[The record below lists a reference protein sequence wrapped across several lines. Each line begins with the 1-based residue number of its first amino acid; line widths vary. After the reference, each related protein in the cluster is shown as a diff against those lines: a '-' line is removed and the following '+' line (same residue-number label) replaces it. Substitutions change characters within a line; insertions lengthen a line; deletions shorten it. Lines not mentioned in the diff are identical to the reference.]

1 MHGWIILD
9 KPLGLGST
17 QGVSAVKR
25 ALRDGKYGK
34 FKVGHGGTLD
44 PLATGV
50 LPIALGEATKLAGR
64 MLDSD
69 KVYDFTICFGEQ
81 TDTLDLEGKVIAT
94 SEVRPTLAQLEA
106 VLPRF
111 TGPIEQVPPAYS
123 ALKVDGER
131 AYDLARAGEEVTLAS
146 RAVTIH
152 SLQFLPELVSGRG
165 TIGEADGGGAGT
177 AGAGAPPLH
186 HAAEAARSPSPSE
199 LGEELDAVT
208 LRAHV
213 SKGTYIRS
221 LARDIALAVGSVGH
235 VTMLRR
241 VKAGP
246 FTLDSAISLDKLD
259 EAAKGRSLEQLLLPL
274 RAGLDDIPALSLTPD
289 QAGLLRQGQV
299 LAGIA
304 KEDGQYFACLGDTPI
319 ALVEALSGQIRV
331 VRGFNL

>member
-1 MHGWIILD
+1 MHGWIIID

-69 KVYDFTICFGEQ
+69 KVYDFTIGFGVQ
-81 TDTLDLEGKVIAT
+81 TDTLDLEGKEVAT
-94 SEVRPTLAQLEA
+94 SDVRPTLAQVEA

-131 AYDLARAGEEVTLAS
+131 AYDLARAGEEVKLAS

-152 SLQFLPELVSGRG
+152 AL
-165 TIGEADGGGAGT
+165 TIEGHDADSA
-177 AGAGAPPLH
+177 
-186 HAAEAARSPSPSE
+186 
-199 LGEELDAVT
+199 T

-221 LARDIALAVGSVGH
+221 LARDIALALGTVGH

-246 FTLDSAISLDKLD
+246 FTLESAISLDKLD
-259 EAAKGRSLEQLLLPL
+259 EAAKARSLEQLLLPL

-319 ALVEALSGQIRV
+319 ALVEAQSGFIRV

>member
-69 KVYDFTICFGEQ
+69 KVYDFEVTFGVE
-81 TDTLDLEGKVIAT
+81 TDTLDREGKPVAT
-94 SEVRPTLAQLEA
+94 SEVRPTRGQVEA
-106 VLPRF
+106 VLARF

-131 AYDLARAGEEVTLAS
+131 AYDLARGGEEVKLAS
-146 RAVTIH
+146 RDVTIH
-152 SLQFLPELVSGRG
+152 ALQILPGTGRK
-165 TIGEADGGGAGT
+165 TAGEAGGGGGVPSRT
-177 AGAGAPPLH
+177 PFVELPLH
-186 HAAEAARSPSPSE
+186 QPAAGSPPRS
-199 LGEELDAVT
+199 GEDQIT

-221 LARDIALAVGSVGH
+221 LARDIAHALGTVGH

-246 FTLDSAISLDKLD
+246 FTLDQAISLDKLD
-259 EAAKGRSLEQLLLPL
+259 EAAKGRTLEQILLPL

-299 LAGIA
+299 LIGIA
-304 KEDGQYFACLGDTPI
+304 KEDGQYFACLEDIPI
-319 ALVEALSGQIRV
+319 ALVEALSGQVRV